1 MDAAMRLRSWCFLL
15 GIFICSSATGLR
27 AQRGPWEIIKITE
40 NLYRTRSGAWYGLFY
55 VTPDGILLA
64 DPISSDFADGSRKNS
79 ISGLIA
85 RRARSEVTMQVSFM

>member
-1 MDAAMRLRSWCFLL
+1 MRLRSWCFLL

-64 DPISSDFADGSRKNS
+64 DPISSDFAGWIKKELDQRFNRPKGTK
-79 ISGLIA
+79 
-85 RRARSEVTMQVSFM
+85 RSKDASKFYVIE